1 MVMAA
6 FSDDPQYKLKIYYC
20 NLFEKYY
27 ITDGDYVQKIMILMR
42 NAFRFTENQF
52 RLYIMEIDNVFRKKD
67 HLFQNQNILDFY
79 NEFSFSNLYPEIE
92 ATPEIAKRLTDLAF
106 ELYRSV
112 ISLMV
117 SNKLYL
123 PEPVI
128 QQDGILKVNCYHIG
142 GYTKDSI
149 ILFKTNPWSPI

>member
-1 MVMAA
+1 MVMTA
-6 FSDDPQYKLKIYYC
+6 FSDDPQYNLKIHYC

-42 NAFRFTENQF
+42 NTFRFTENQF

-67 HLFQNQNILDFY
+67 HLFQNQNVLDFY
-79 NEFSFSNLYPEIE
+79 NEFSILN
-92 ATPEIAKRLTDLAF
+92 
-106 ELYRSV
+106 LYRSI
-112 ISLMV
+112 ISVTV

-123 PEPVI
+123 PEPVL
-128 QQDGILKVNCYHIG
+128 QQDGYLKVNCYHIG
-142 GYTKDSI
+142 GYTTDSI

>member
-1 MVMAA
+1 MMMTA
-6 FSDDPQYKLKIYYC
+6 FSDDPQYNLKIHYC

-42 NAFRFTENQF
+42 NTFRFTENQF

-67 HLFQNQNILDFY
+67 HLFQNQNVLDFY
-79 NEFSFSNLYPEIE
+79 NEFSILNLYPEIQ
-92 ATPEIAKRLTDLAF
+92 APPEIEKRLTHLAF
-106 ELYRSV
+106 ELYCSIISV
-112 ISLMV
+112 TV

-123 PEPVI
+123 PEPVL
-128 QQDGILKVNCYHIG
+128 QQDGYLKVNCYHIG
-142 GYTKDSI
+142 GYTTDSI

>member
-1 MVMAA
+1 
-6 FSDDPQYKLKIYYC
+6 
-20 NLFEKYY
+20 
-27 ITDGDYVQKIMILMR
+27 MILMR

-92 ATPEIAKRLTDLAF
+92 ATPETAKRLTDLAF

-112 ISLMV
+112 ISLTV

-128 QQDGILKVNCYHIG
+128 QQMVFQK
-142 GYTKDSI
+142 
-149 ILFKTNPWSPI
+149 